1 MIAQATNQ
9 KECKRT
15 IWSCGTGGRMATAY
29 ADINRYD
36 DPSEEVAHDVDHV
49 IFMVVSHGTY
59 GVLFMGHFVFRRAG
73 NPLSVPWTIMY
84 VSGCRSGGMHLKL
97 LFG

>member
-1 MIAQATNQ
+1 
-9 KECKRT
+9 
-15 IWSCGTGGRMATAY
+15 MATAY
-29 ADINRYD
+29 AAMKRYA
-36 DPSEEVAHDVDHV
+36 DPSEGVAHDVDHAIV
-49 IFMVVSHGTY
+49 MVVSHRTY
-59 GVLFMGHFVFRRAG
+59 GVRFVGLFVFCRAV